1 MRIISV
7 ALASSLIIG
16 CSDSKTEA
24 SRPIT
29 IEFAARNKQEA
40 ISCEKALA
48 GLGLSVVTAR
58 LKDFRFYISD
68 PALIGAN
75 GERFPISLDL
85 GPWQSERIALVD
97 FLDRQDGC
105 DGDPKE
111 THTRITGT
119 LPSEASGRRLE
130 FTVGVPEDWNHIDSV
145 GAPAPL
151 DVASLYWSW
160 QGGFK
165 FMRIDL
171 APEGGITRPD
181 EPDFLATTFNFHLGS
196 TDCVGQPES
205 GESVQ
210 CERANRP
217 LIVLDGYT
225 ENVSRVVL
233 RYDKLIADL
242 DLAVDQADTPGCM
255 AATSDPECQS
265 IFEHLGLDFVSG
277 KVASNG
283 DQTVFSLEQSP

>member
-7 ALASSLIIG
+7 VLVSWMIVG
-16 CSDSKTEA
+16 CSESKTEA
-24 SRPIT
+24 SRPIS
-29 IEFAARNKQEA
+29 IEFAARNKQEP
-40 ISCEKALA
+40 ISCEKGLNT
-48 GLGLSVVTAR
+48 LGLSRVTAR

-75 GERFPISLDL
+75 GERYPISLDP
-85 GPWQSERIALVD
+85 GPRQSDRIALVD

-105 DGDPKE
+105 DGDQKE

-119 LPSEASGRRLE
+119 LPSDASGSRLE

-171 APEGGITRPD
+171 APEGGISRPD
-181 EPDFLATTFNFHLGS
+181 EPDFVATTFNFHLGS
-196 TDCVGQPES
+196 TDCKGQPES

-217 LIVLDGYT
+217 LIVLEGYT

-233 RYDKLIADL
+233 RYDQLIADL
-242 DLAVDQADTPGCM
+242 DLSVDQADTPGCM
-255 AATSDPECQS
+255 SATSDPECQS
-265 IFEHLGLDFVSG
+265 LFERLGLDFTSG
-277 KVASNG
+277 DVANSG
-283 DQTVFSLEQSP
+283 QQTVFSLEQTP